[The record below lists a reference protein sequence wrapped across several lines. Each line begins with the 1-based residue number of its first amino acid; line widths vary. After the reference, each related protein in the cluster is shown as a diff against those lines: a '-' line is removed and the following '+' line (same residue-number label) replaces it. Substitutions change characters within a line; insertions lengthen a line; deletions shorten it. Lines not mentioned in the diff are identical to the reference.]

1 MYVLIDVLKF
11 FPFQNT
17 LISLITEIVN
27 IIFVITKKKS
37 KNKIMSKTTIPSSEN
52 SYLKDYIN
60 QITSS
65 LKKLANI
72 EIVDFSLSLE
82 EQAKQAF
89 TADYVLLAHNGA
101 NDPVFNYANQTAL
114 NLFEMSWDEFTNM
127 PSKYSAES
135 DEREKRE
142 KFLADVAENGYSK
155 NYSGIRISKTGRRF
169 EIKNVILWNVYD
181 SENNRIGQAALFD
194 EFEYL

>member
-1 MYVLIDVLKF
+1 M
-11 FPFQNT
+11 
-17 LISLITEIVN
+17 
-27 IIFVITKKKS
+27 KK
-37 KNKIMSKTTIPSSEN
+37 TGLPSSEN
-52 SYLKDYIN
+52 TYLKDYIY
-60 QITSS
+60 QITNS

-89 TADYVLLAHNGA
+89 NSDYVLLAHNGS
-101 NDPVFNYANQTAL
+101 NEPIFNYANQIAL
-114 NLFEMSWDEFTNM
+114 RLFEMSWEEFTNM

-135 DEREKRE
+135 DERGKRE
-142 KFLADVAENGYSK
+142 KFLADVAEKGYSK

-181 SENNRIGQAALFD
+181 SENNRIGQAAVFD
-194 EFEYL
+194 EYDYL

>member
-1 MYVLIDVLKF
+1 MKKNGLPSNENGYLK
-11 FPFQNT
+11 NY
-17 LISLITEIVN
+17 IHLITN
-27 IIFVITKKKS
+27 
-37 KNKIMSKTTIPSSEN
+37 
-52 SYLKDYIN
+52 
-60 QITSS
+60 S
-65 LKKLANI
+65 LKTLAGI

-89 TADYVLLAHNGA
+89 TSDYVLLAHNGS
-101 NDPVFNYANQTAL
+101 NEPIFNYGNQTAL
-114 NLFEMSWDEFTNM
+114 RLFEMSWEEFTNM

-135 DEREKRE
+135 DERGKRE

-181 SENNRIGQAALFD
+181 SENNRIGQAAVFD
-194 EFEYL
+194 EYSYL